1 MMDVS
6 CQTSSR
12 AHKTY
17 NTVLLLICEK
27 SGGGRGMH
35 DTQADRAQYSDW
47 LLLKNLGFL
56 KTAIGLST
64 SGIYLYRIRLSVFQD
79 ISYSLRLFLLKK
91 SQFDQP

>member
-1 MMDVS
+1 
-6 CQTSSR
+6 
-12 AHKTY
+12 
-17 NTVLLLICEK
+17 
-27 SGGGRGMH
+27 MH

-64 SGIYLYRIRLSVFQD
+64 SGIYLYRIGLSVFQD
-79 ISYSLRLFLLKK
+79 ISYSLRLLLLKK